1 MSDDVLII
9 RGISKSFGGQKALDD
24 VDLSIRRG
32 EIHALVGQNGS
43 GKSTIIKLLAGFHAP
58 DPGGSVLLDGR
69 PFELGNAGAALS
81 GGLRFVH
88 QDLALVPA
96 LGAIDNLALGRGY
109 RRGHLGGISW
119 REERQ
124 AGERLLL
131 TLGFDFDLSTPVNRL
146 AASQRT
152 GIAIARAIEG
162 LEDSAPKVL
171 VLDEPTASLPVAE
184 TERLFQ
190 VIRRVNEAGVA
201 IVYVSHRFGEIFQIA
216 ERVTVLRNGRA
227 VATRTVRDIDAGELT
242 RLTIGRTLEVLQAAD
257 SIAHHTTS
265 AIALAASG
273 VSGRSLEDLDLTIHS
288 GEIVG
293 VAGVTGSG
301 REEIV
306 PLLSGAAAR
315 TGEIQVTGRLVP
327 AKRPD
332 AALAAGVAAVPAE
345 RLANAAFPDMSLREN
360 VTIARLAGFFRAN
373 GLQKKRER
381 AETDSWLA
389 RLGVV
394 PRNSEARL
402 VTLSGGNQQKII
414 MARALRLQ
422 PRVLLVDEPTQGV
435 DVGAKAE
442 IHGVIRK
449 CARDGAGVLVAS
461 TDLEELLALCNR
473 VAVLGEGRLMGIY
486 DTASLDLGRL
496 TDLVMHVA
504 PSPAC

>member
-1 MSDDVLII
+1 VSDDVLVI
-9 RGISKSFGGQKALDD
+9 RGVSKSFGGQKALDD
-24 VDLSIRRG
+24 VDLTIGRG

-43 GKSTIIKLLAGFHAP
+43 GKSTIIKLLAGFHTP
-58 DPGGSVLLDGR
+58 DPGGSVVLDGQ
-69 PFELGNAGAALS
+69 PFELGNASAALA

-109 RRGHLGGISW
+109 RRGRLGGISW

-124 AGERLLL
+124 AGERLLR

-184 TERLFQ
+184 TERLFE
-190 VIRRVNEAGVA
+190 VIRRVNAAGVA
-201 IVYVSHRFGEIFQIA
+201 IIYVSHRFGEIFQIA

-227 VATRTVRDIDAGELT
+227 VATRNVREIDSGELT
-242 RLTIGRTLEVLQAAD
+242 RLTIGRTLDALEAAH
-257 SIAHHTTS
+257 SIAHQFT
-265 AIALAASG
+265 AGIALAVKG
-273 VSGRSLEDLDLTIHS
+273 ISGRALQDLHLTVHS
-288 GEIVG
+288 GEILG
-293 VAGVTGSG
+293 IAGVTGSG
-301 REEIV
+301 REEVV
-306 PLLSGAAAR
+306 PLLSGAAPR
-315 TGEIQVTGRLVP
+315 TGEVEVEGQRIP
-327 AKRPD
+327 AEQPP
-332 AALAAGVAAVPAE
+332 AALAAGMAAVPAE

-360 VTIARLAGFFRAN
+360 VTIARLTGFFRAN

-381 AETDSWLA
+381 VEADRWLD

-394 PRNSEARL
+394 PRSSEARL
-402 VTLSGGNQQKII
+402 VTLSGGNQQKVVL
-414 MARALRLQ
+414 ARALRLQ

-442 IHGVIRK
+442 IHGVIEQS
-449 CARDGAGVLVAS
+449 ARDGAGVVIAS
-461 TDLEELLALCNR
+461 TDLEELLALCDR
-473 VAVLGEGRLMGIY
+473 IAVLADGHLVGTY
-486 DTASLDLGRL
+486 DAAALDLRRL
-496 TDLVMHVA
+496 TDLVMDVA
-504 PSPAC
+504 PSPDH